1 MGSEILFF
9 FEVVVGGLLAGT
21 MYSLVALGFVLI
33 YKATETINFAQGD
46 ILMLGAFVAFSLI
59 GVLGMDYILGFALT
73 VVIIAVFGFFL
84 DAVVIRQIIG
94 QPPFATVMLTIGI
107 GFILRGF
114 ASIFWGTD
122 IFSFSTPFSGKI
134 TEFNG
139 LIISYVNL
147 SIIVGTVILVS
158 VLYLFFTFSRIGVAM
173 RASSENQ
180 LAAYYM
186 GIPVKFIFSLIWS
199 ISAATAAIAGVLLAP
214 ITLVDTSI
222 SLIGLKAF
230 AAAVLGGFGSIPGAI
245 VGGIIIGIVEQL
257 CGTYEN
263 YLFGGIREISAY
275 LVLIL
280 TLIIYPRGLFSDKAE
295 VKKV

>member
-1 MGSEILFF
+1 MQLIQLIIDGVASGCIY
-9 FEVVVGGLLAGT
+9 G
-21 MYSLVALGFVLI
+21 LVALGFVLI

-46 ILMLGAFVAFSLI
+46 ILMLGAFDAFSLI
-59 GVLGMDYILGFALT
+59 GVLGMDYIMGFALT

-84 DAVVIRQIIG
+84 DSVVVRQIIG

-114 ASIFWGTD
+114 ASIYWGTD

-147 SIIVGTVILVS
+147 SIIIGTVILVS

-263 YLFGGIREISAY
+263 YLFEGVREISAY

>member
-1 MGSEILFF
+1 MQLIQLIIDGVASGCIY
-9 FEVVVGGLLAGT
+9 G
-21 MYSLVALGFVLI
+21 LVALGFVLI

-84 DAVVIRQIIG
+84 DSVVIRQIIG
-94 QPPFATVMLTIGI
+94 LPPFATVMLTIGI

-147 SIIVGTVILVS
+147 SIIIGTVILVS

>member
-1 MGSEILFF
+1 MQLIQLIIDGVASGCIY
-9 FEVVVGGLLAGT
+9 G
-21 MYSLVALGFVLI
+21 LVALGFVLI

-84 DAVVIRQIIG
+84 DSVVIRQIIG

-147 SIIVGTVILVS
+147 SIIIGTVILVT
-158 VLYLFFTFSRIGVAM
+158 VLYLFFSFSRIGVAM

-263 YLFGGIREISAY
+263 YLFEGIREISAY

>member
-1 MGSEILFF
+1 MQLIQLIIDGVASGCIY
-9 FEVVVGGLLAGT
+9 G
-21 MYSLVALGFVLI
+21 LVALGFVLI

-59 GVLGMDYILGFALT
+59 GVLGMDYIIGFALT

-84 DAVVIRQIIG
+84 DSVVVRQIIG

-107 GFILRGF
+107 GFVLRGF
-114 ASIFWGTD
+114 ASIYWGTD

-147 SIIVGTVILVS
+147 SIIIGTVILVS

-263 YLFGGIREISAY
+263 YLFEGVREISAY

>member
-1 MGSEILFF
+1 
-9 FEVVVGGLLAGT
+9 
-21 MYSLVALGFVLI
+21 MYKRQIIDGVASGCIYGLVALGFVLI

-84 DAVVIRQIIG
+84 DAVVVRQIIG

-147 SIIVGTVILVS
+147 SIIIGTVILVS

-263 YLFGGIREISAY
+263 YLFEGIREISAY

>member
-1 MGSEILFF
+1 MQLIQLIIDGVASGCIY
-9 FEVVVGGLLAGT
+9 G
-21 MYSLVALGFVLI
+21 LVALGFVLI

-59 GVLGMDYILGFALT
+59 GVLGMDYIMGFALT

-84 DAVVIRQIIG
+84 DSVVVRQIIG

-114 ASIFWGTD
+114 ASIYWGTD

-147 SIIVGTVILVS
+147 SIIIGTVILVS

>member
-1 MGSEILFF
+1 MQLIQLIIDGVASGCIY
-9 FEVVVGGLLAGT
+9 G
-21 MYSLVALGFVLI
+21 LVALGFVLI

-59 GVLGMDYILGFALT
+59 GVLGMDYIMGFALT

-84 DAVVIRQIIG
+84 DSVVVRQIIG

-147 SIIVGTVILVS
+147 SIIIGTIILVS

>member
-1 MGSEILFF
+1 MQLIQLIIDGVASGCIY
-9 FEVVVGGLLAGT
+9 G
-21 MYSLVALGFVLI
+21 LVALGFVLI

-59 GVLGMDYILGFALT
+59 GVLGMDYIIGFALT

-84 DAVVIRQIIG
+84 DSVVVRQIIG

-107 GFILRGF
+107 GFVLRGF
-114 ASIFWGTD
+114 ASIYWGTD

-147 SIIVGTVILVS
+147 SIIIGTVILVS

-230 AAAVLGGFGSIPGAI
+230 AAAVLGGFGSIPGAM

-263 YLFGGIREISAY
+263 YLFEGIREISAY

>member
-1 MGSEILFF
+1 MQLIQLIIDGVASGCIY
-9 FEVVVGGLLAGT
+9 G
-21 MYSLVALGFVLI
+21 LVALGFVLI

-59 GVLGMDYILGFALT
+59 GVLGMDYIIGFALT
-73 VVIIAVFGFFL
+73 VVIVAVFGFFL
-84 DAVVIRQIIG
+84 DSVVVRQIIG

-107 GFILRGF
+107 GFVLRGF
-114 ASIFWGTD
+114 ASIYWGTD

-147 SIIVGTVILVS
+147 SIIIGTVILVS

-230 AAAVLGGFGSIPGAI
+230 AAAVLGGFGSIPGAM

-263 YLFGGIREISAY
+263 YLFEGIREISAY

>member
-1 MGSEILFF
+1 MQLIQLIIDGVASGCIY
-9 FEVVVGGLLAGT
+9 G
-21 MYSLVALGFVLI
+21 LVALGFVLI

-59 GVLGMDYILGFALT
+59 GVLGMDYIMGFALT

-84 DAVVIRQIIG
+84 DSVVVRQIIG

-107 GFILRGF
+107 GFVLRGF
-114 ASIFWGTD
+114 ASIYWGTD

-147 SIIVGTVILVS
+147 SIIIGTVILVS

-263 YLFGGIREISAY
+263 YLFEGVREISAY

>member
-1 MGSEILFF
+1 MQLIQLIIDGVSSGCIY
-9 FEVVVGGLLAGT
+9 G
-21 MYSLVALGFVLI
+21 LVALGFVLI

-59 GVLGMDYILGFALT
+59 GVLGMDYIMGFALT

-84 DAVVIRQIIG
+84 DSVVVRQIIG

-114 ASIFWGTD
+114 ASIYWGTD

-147 SIIVGTVILVS
+147 SIIIGTVILVS

-263 YLFGGIREISAY
+263 YLFEGIREISAY

>member
-1 MGSEILFF
+1 MQLIQLIIDGVASGCIY
-9 FEVVVGGLLAGT
+9 G
-21 MYSLVALGFVLI
+21 LVALGFVLI

-59 GVLGMDYILGFALT
+59 GVLGMDYIIGFALT
-73 VVIIAVFGFFL
+73 VVIVAVFGFFL
-84 DAVVIRQIIG
+84 DSVVVRQIIG

-107 GFILRGF
+107 GFVLRGF
-114 ASIFWGTD
+114 ASIYWGTD

-263 YLFGGIREISAY
+263 YLFEGVREISAY

>member
-1 MGSEILFF
+1 MQLIQLIIDGVASGCIY
-9 FEVVVGGLLAGT
+9 G
-21 MYSLVALGFVLI
+21 LVALGFVLI

-73 VVIIAVFGFFL
+73 VVIIAIFGFFL
-84 DAVVIRQIIG
+84 DSVVIRQIIG

-147 SIIVGTVILVS
+147 SIIIGTIILVS
-158 VLYLFFTFSRIGVAM
+158 VLYLFFSFSRIGVAM

-263 YLFGGIREISAY
+263 YLFEGIREISAY

>member
-1 MGSEILFF
+1 MQLIQLIIDGVASGCIY
-9 FEVVVGGLLAGT
+9 G
-21 MYSLVALGFVLI
+21 LVALGFVLI

-59 GVLGMDYILGFALT
+59 GVLGMDYIIGFALT

-84 DAVVIRQIIG
+84 DSVVVRQIIG

-107 GFILRGF
+107 GFVLRGF
-114 ASIFWGTD
+114 ASIYWGTD

-263 YLFGGIREISAY
+263 YLFEGVREISAY

>member
-1 MGSEILFF
+1 MQLIQLIIDGVASGCIY
-9 FEVVVGGLLAGT
+9 G
-21 MYSLVALGFVLI
+21 LVALGFVLI

-59 GVLGMDYILGFALT
+59 GVLGMDYIVGFALT

-84 DAVVIRQIIG
+84 DSVVVRQIIG

-114 ASIFWGTD
+114 ASIYWGTD

-147 SIIVGTVILVS
+147 SIIIGTVILVS

-263 YLFGGIREISAY
+263 YLFEGIREISAY
-275 LVLIL
+275 SVLIL

>member
-1 MGSEILFF
+1 MQLIQLIIDGVASGCIY
-9 FEVVVGGLLAGT
+9 G
-21 MYSLVALGFVLI
+21 LVALGFVLI

-59 GVLGMDYILGFALT
+59 GVLGMDYIMGFALT

-84 DAVVIRQIIG
+84 DSVVVRQIIG

-147 SIIVGTVILVS
+147 SIIIGTVILVS

-263 YLFGGIREISAY
+263 YLFEGIREISAY

>member
-1 MGSEILFF
+1 MQLIQLIIDGVASGCIY
-9 FEVVVGGLLAGT
+9 G
-21 MYSLVALGFVLI
+21 LVALGFVLI

-46 ILMLGAFVAFSLI
+46 ILMLGAFVAYSLI
-59 GVLGMDYILGFALT
+59 GILGMDYLTGFALT
-73 VVIIAVFGFFL
+73 VLIIAVFGFFL
-84 DAVVIRQIIG
+84 DAVVVRQIIG
-94 QPPFATVMLTIGI
+94 QPAFATVMLTIGL
-107 GFILRGF
+107 GFIFRGF
-114 ASIFWGTD
+114 ASIYWGTD

-134 TEFNG
+134 TDFNG

-147 SIIVGTVILVS
+147 SIIIGTAILMS
-158 VLYLFFTFSRIGVAM
+158 ALYFFFTFSKIGVAM

-199 ISAATAAIAGVLLAP
+199 ISAGVAAVAGVLLAP

-263 YLFGGIREISAY
+263 YLFEGVREISAY

>member
-1 MGSEILFF
+1 MQLIQLIIDGVASGCIY
-9 FEVVVGGLLAGT
+9 G
-21 MYSLVALGFVLI
+21 LVALGFVLI

-147 SIIVGTVILVS
+147 SIIIGTVVLVS

-199 ISAATAAIAGVLLAP
+199 ISAATAAIAGVVLAP
-214 ITLVDTSI
+214 ITFVDTSI

>member
-1 MGSEILFF
+1 MQLIQLIIDGVASGCIY
-9 FEVVVGGLLAGT
+9 G
-21 MYSLVALGFVLI
+21 LVALGFVLI

-84 DAVVIRQIIG
+84 DSIVVRQIIG

-147 SIIVGTVILVS
+147 SIIIGTVILVS

-263 YLFGGIREISAY
+263 YLFEGVREISAY

>member
-1 MGSEILFF
+1 MQLIQLIIDGVASGCIY
-9 FEVVVGGLLAGT
+9 G
-21 MYSLVALGFVLI
+21 LVALGFVLI

-59 GVLGMDYILGFALT
+59 GVLGMDYIMGFALT

-84 DAVVIRQIIG
+84 DSVVVRQIIG

-114 ASIFWGTD
+114 ASIYWGTD

-147 SIIVGTVILVS
+147 SIIIGTVILVS

-230 AAAVLGGFGSIPGAI
+230 AAAVLGGFGSIPGAM

-263 YLFGGIREISAY
+263 YLFEGIRVISAY

>member
-1 MGSEILFF
+1 MQLIQLIIDGVASGCIY
-9 FEVVVGGLLAGT
+9 G
-21 MYSLVALGFVLI
+21 LVALGFVLI

-84 DAVVIRQIIG
+84 DSVVIRQIIG

-147 SIIVGTVILVS
+147 SIIIGTVILVS

>member
-1 MGSEILFF
+1 MIKIEDMISRVIICFLIVLFLF
-9 FEVVVGGLLAGT
+9 
-21 MYSLVALGFVLI
+21 YGFMFI
-33 YKATETINFAQGD
+33 DDQSTI
-46 ILMLGAFVAFSLI
+46 AFSER
-59 GVLGMDYILGFALT
+59 LGTGSGEVDAAHLLLFANL
-73 VVIIAVFGFFL
+73 GFFL
-84 DAVVIRQIIG
+84 DAVVVRQIIG

-147 SIIVGTVILVS
+147 SIIIGTVILVS

-263 YLFGGIREISAY
+263 YLFEGIREISAY

>member
-1 MGSEILFF
+1 MQLIQLIIDGVASGCIY
-9 FEVVVGGLLAGT
+9 G
-21 MYSLVALGFVLI
+21 LVALGFVLI

-147 SIIVGTVILVS
+147 SIIIGTVILVS

-275 LVLIL
+275 SVLIL

>member
-1 MGSEILFF
+1 MQLIQLIIDGVASGCIY
-9 FEVVVGGLLAGT
+9 G
-21 MYSLVALGFVLI
+21 LVALGFVLI

-84 DAVVIRQIIG
+84 DSVVIRQIIG

-147 SIIVGTVILVS
+147 SIIIGTVILVS

-263 YLFGGIREISAY
+263 YLFEGIREISAY

>member
-1 MGSEILFF
+1 MQLIQLVIDGVASGCIY
-9 FEVVVGGLLAGT
+9 G
-21 MYSLVALGFVLI
+21 LVALGFVLI

-59 GVLGMDYILGFALT
+59 GVLGMDYIVGFALT

-84 DAVVIRQIIG
+84 DSVVVRQIIG

-114 ASIFWGTD
+114 ASIYWGTD

-147 SIIVGTVILVS
+147 SIIIGTVILVS

-263 YLFGGIREISAY
+263 YLFEGIREISAY

>member
-1 MGSEILFF
+1 MQLIQLIIDGVASGCIY
-9 FEVVVGGLLAGT
+9 G
-21 MYSLVALGFVLI
+21 LVALGIVLI

-46 ILMLGAFVAFSLI
+46 ILMLVAFVAYSLI
-59 GVLGMDYILGFALT
+59 GIMGMDYLTGFALT
-73 VVIIAVFGFFL
+73 VLIISAFGFFL

-94 QPPFATVMLTIGI
+94 QPAFGTVMLTIGL
-107 GFILRGF
+107 GFIFRGF
-114 ASIFWGTD
+114 ASIYWGTD

-147 SIIVGTVILVS
+147 SIIGGTAILMS
-158 VLYLFFTFSRIGVAM
+158 VLFLFFNFSKIGVAM

-199 ISAATAAIAGVLLAP
+199 ISAGVAAVAGVLLAP

-263 YLFGGIREISAY
+263 YLFEGIREISAY

>member
-1 MGSEILFF
+1 MQLIQLIIDGVASGCIY
-9 FEVVVGGLLAGT
+9 G
-21 MYSLVALGFVLI
+21 LVALGFVLI

-59 GVLGMDYILGFALT
+59 GVLGMDYIMGFALT

-84 DAVVIRQIIG
+84 DSVVVRQIIG

-147 SIIVGTVILVS
+147 SIIIGTVILVS

-186 GIPVKFIFSLIWS
+186 GIPVKFIFSLVWS

-263 YLFGGIREISAY
+263 YLFEGIREISAY

>member
-1 MGSEILFF
+1 MQLIQLIIDGVASGCIY
-9 FEVVVGGLLAGT
+9 G
-21 MYSLVALGFVLI
+21 LVALGFVLI

-59 GVLGMDYILGFALT
+59 GVLGMDYIMGFALT

-84 DAVVIRQIIG
+84 DSVVIRQIIG

-147 SIIVGTVILVS
+147 SIIIGTVILVT
-158 VLYLFFTFSRIGVAM
+158 VLYLFFSFSRIGVAM

-263 YLFGGIREISAY
+263 YLFEGIREISAY

>member
-1 MGSEILFF
+1 MQLIQLIIDGVASGCIY
-9 FEVVVGGLLAGT
+9 G
-21 MYSLVALGFVLI
+21 LVALGFVLI

-59 GVLGMDYILGFALT
+59 GVLGMDYIVGFALT

-84 DAVVIRQIIG
+84 DSVVVRQIIG

-114 ASIFWGTD
+114 ASIYWGTD

-147 SIIVGTVILVS
+147 SIIIGTVILVS

-263 YLFGGIREISAY
+263 YLFEGIREISAY

>member
-1 MGSEILFF
+1 MQLIQLIIDGVASGCIY
-9 FEVVVGGLLAGT
+9 G
-21 MYSLVALGFVLI
+21 LVALGFVLI

-147 SIIVGTVILVS
+147 SIIIGTVILVS

-173 RASSENQ
+173 RASSGNQ

>member
-1 MGSEILFF
+1 MQLIQLIIDGVASGCIY
-9 FEVVVGGLLAGT
+9 G
-21 MYSLVALGFVLI
+21 LVALGFVLI

-84 DAVVIRQIIG
+84 DAVVIRKIIG

>member
-1 MGSEILFF
+1 MQLIQLIIDGVASGCIY
-9 FEVVVGGLLAGT
+9 G
-21 MYSLVALGFVLI
+21 LVALGFVLI

-59 GVLGMDYILGFALT
+59 GVLGMDYIIGFALT

-84 DAVVIRQIIG
+84 DSVVVRQIIG

-114 ASIFWGTD
+114 ASIYWGTD

-147 SIIVGTVILVS
+147 SIIIGTVILVS

-263 YLFGGIREISAY
+263 YLFEGIREISAY

>member
-1 MGSEILFF
+1 MQLIQLIIDGIASGCIY
-9 FEVVVGGLLAGT
+9 G
-21 MYSLVALGFVLI
+21 LVALGFVLI

-59 GVLGMDYILGFALT
+59 GVMGMNYIVGFALT
-73 VVIIAVFGFFL
+73 VIIIAIFGFFL

-94 QPPFATVMLTIGI
+94 QPPFATVMLTIGL
-107 GFILRGF
+107 GFIFRGF

-122 IFSFSTPFSGKI
+122 IYSFNTPFSGKI
-134 TEFNG
+134 LEIGG
-139 LIISYVNL
+139 LIISYVNI
-147 SIIVGTVILVS
+147 SIIIGTSILM
-158 VLYLFFTFSRIGVAM
+158 VLLYSFFSFSKIGVAM

-186 GIPVKFIFSLIWS
+186 GIPVKFIFSLVWS
-199 ISAATAAIAGVLLAP
+199 ISAGVAAVAGLLLAP

-263 YLFGGIREISAY
+263 YLFAGVREISAY

-280 TLIIYPRGLFSDKAE
+280 TLIIYPRGLFSDKGE

>member
-1 MGSEILFF
+1 MQLIQLIIDGVASGCIY
-9 FEVVVGGLLAGT
+9 G
-21 MYSLVALGFVLI
+21 LVALGFVLI

-59 GVLGMDYILGFALT
+59 GVLGMDYIMGFALT

-84 DAVVIRQIIG
+84 DAVVVRQIIG

-147 SIIVGTVILVS
+147 SIIIGTIILVS
-158 VLYLFFTFSRIGVAM
+158 GLYLFFTFSRIGVAM

>member
-1 MGSEILFF
+1 MQLIQLIIDGVASGCIY
-9 FEVVVGGLLAGT
+9 G
-21 MYSLVALGFVLI
+21 LVALGFVLI

-84 DAVVIRQIIG
+84 DSVVIRQIIG

-147 SIIVGTVILVS
+147 SIIIGTVILVT
-158 VLYLFFTFSRIGVAM
+158 VLYLFFSFSRIGVAM